1 MAATVP
7 PVNDDPDKLGP
18 PADQADSDLDAEGEE
33 ETDLYEMD
41 QQLQNAVH
49 QAYSGEVDEENGHSG
64 VNGGGMSA
72 ATNGEENGGDNDE
85 TEPVGAVKLPEDD
98 DDNDDDAPSEN
109 DDAESGTADGD
120 VDPAFEDNDRAASE
134 SSESES
140 EAEEDWEA
148 ESNGR
153 EDADIDNRSGALCM
167 YVEMLIG
174 RPSMVDFL
182 Q

>member
-1 MAATVP
+1 MP
-7 PVNDDPDKLGP
+7 PANDDPDKLDP

-49 QAYSGEVDEENGHSG
+49 QSYSGEVDEENGHHG
-64 VNGGGMSA
+64 INGGVLSR
-72 ATNGEENGGDNDE
+72 ATNGGQNGDNDE
-85 TEPVGAVKLPEDD
+85 TEPVGAVKLPDGD

-109 DDAESGTADGD
+109 DDGESGTADGD
-120 VDPAFEDNDRAASE
+120 VDPAFEEENDQAASE

-153 EDADIDNRSGALCM
+153 EDADIDTRSGALCM
-167 YVEMLIG
+167 YVGIRTG
-174 RPSMVDFL
+174 
-182 Q
+182 